1 MNGYHSSKDTGT
13 DYPAIRA
20 WGAKLGSY
28 GYYIDNEL
36 KRARATKAPQ
46 DAIHARTDFNGHI
59 TGWARIKDIKD
70 LDKRADMKVFLDIQ
84 EQLS

>member
-1 MNGYHSSKDTGT
+1 MNGYTAPKDTGT

-20 WGAKLGSY
+20 WGRNMGSY

-36 KRARATKAPQ
+36 ALARSTKAPQ
-46 DAIHARTDFNGHI
+46 DAIYPRKDSEGKVK
-59 TGWARIKDIKD
+59 GWARIEDIKD
-70 LDKRADMKVFLDIQ
+70 LEKRLDMEVFLDIQ